1 MGKNQLKTCNCS
13 GLNLNLFNPCKIY
26 KTRYENPY
34 FHGEENK
41 LINKRK
47 NLWSFYG
54 VIHHQQ

>member
-1 MGKNQLKTCNCS
+1 MGKNQLKTCNRS
-13 GLNLNLFNPCKIY
+13 GLNLNLILAKF

-47 NLWSFYG
+47 NL
-54 VIHHQQ
+54 